1 VNSVDNFLAKS
12 FACRRKIWKHHQQSS
27 PNGEHFWADYLPG
40 NLKPARKN
48 VVRVFQK
55 CNTPDDLLW

>member
-1 VNSVDNFLAKS
+1 VWITFWQNPLPAAGKSGSITNS
-12 FACRRKIWKHHQQSS
+12 HP